1 LLIVV
6 NLDPFIGDVAA
17 VQKVADCISNR
28 GSRFAEDFHN
38 GSPGFY
44 VGIRHTLAIEDR
56 PERLAGARVAA
67 ERRY

>member
-1 LLIVV
+1 LFIVLK
-6 NLDPFIGDVAA
+6 LDPFIRDVAA

-38 GSPGFY
+38 RSLGFY
-44 VGIRHTLAIEDR
+44 VGVRHTLAIEDR

-67 ERRY
+67 ERRS